1 MSVKEQYWKYSLIT
15 IILGLGLIL
24 FIKMSPFMG
33 GILGA
38 CTIYIMVRKQMFYLT
53 QEKHFKKSITA
64 ILLLIEAIMCF
75 LVPLSLAVWL
85 LINKLQTVNVDTTGF
100 IHTVTNLA
108 DWLHTKTGY
117 DLLSTENIS
126 SIASILPAI
135 GQFLM
140 GSISSFAVNAF
151 VLVFILYFMLIGG
164 IQMEKYIYELLPF
177 SDTNKKNVLKEIRFI
192 LQKKMA
198 DTHPLITIFGVVIGL
213 SLFGF
218 MGVIFGPLL
227 LSIFILCVNIFK
239 TQYLK

>member
-1 MSVKEQYWKYSLIT
+1 MFRFKSGTFQFVL
-15 IILGLGLIL
+15 L
-24 FIKMSPFMG
+24 FIYIQNKQKTHERKRTVLEIFPYHHYTGIRTYFIYKMSPFIG

-53 QEKHFKKSITA
+53 QEKHFKKVLSA

-117 DLLSTENIS
+117 DLLSAENIS

-177 SDTNKKNVLKEIRFI
+177 SDTNKK
-192 LQKKMA
+192 M
-198 DTHPLITIFGVVIGL
+198 
-213 SLFGF
+213 
-218 MGVIFGPLL
+218 
-227 LSIFILCVNIFK
+227 
-239 TQYLK
+239 Y

>member
-24 FIKMSPFMG
+24 FIKMSPFIG

-100 IHTVTNLA
+100 IHTVTR
-108 DWLHTKTGY
+108 D
-117 DLLSTENIS
+117 
-126 SIASILPAI
+126 
-135 GQFLM
+135 
-140 GSISSFAVNAF
+140 
-151 VLVFILYFMLIGG
+151 
-164 IQMEKYIYELLPF
+164 IQ
-177 SDTNKKNVLKEIRFI
+177 
-192 LQKKMA
+192 
-198 DTHPLITIFGVVIGL
+198 
-213 SLFGF
+213 
-218 MGVIFGPLL
+218 
-227 LSIFILCVNIFK
+227 
-239 TQYLK
+239 

>member
-1 MSVKEQYWKYSLIT
+1 MFRFKSGTFQFVL
-15 IILGLGLIL
+15 L
-24 FIKMSPFMG
+24 FIYIQNKQKTHERKRTVLEIFPYHHYT
-33 GILGA
+33 GIR
-38 CTIYIMVRKQMFYLT
+38 TYFIYKNVSFHGRYFRSMHHLHHGKKTNVLSYPRKTFQ
-53 QEKHFKKSITA
+53 KSITA

-117 DLLSTENIS
+117 DLLNAENIS

-177 SDTNKKNVLKEIRFI
+177 SDTNKK
-192 LQKKMA
+192 M
-198 DTHPLITIFGVVIGL
+198 
-213 SLFGF
+213 
-218 MGVIFGPLL
+218 
-227 LSIFILCVNIFK
+227 
-239 TQYLK
+239 Y

>member
-1 MSVKEQYWKYSLIT
+1 MFRFKSGTFQFVLLFIYIQNKQKTHERKRT
-15 IILGLGLIL
+15 ILEILPYHHYTGIRTYL

-117 DLLSTENIS
+117 DLLNAENIS

-151 VLVFILYFMLIGG
+151 VLVFVLYFMLIGG

-177 SDTNKKNVLKEIRFI
+177 SDTNKK
-192 LQKKMA
+192 M
-198 DTHPLITIFGVVIGL
+198 
-213 SLFGF
+213 
-218 MGVIFGPLL
+218 
-227 LSIFILCVNIFK
+227 
-239 TQYLK
+239 Y

>member
-1 MSVKEQYWKYSLIT
+1 MFRFKSGTFQFVLLFIYIQNKQKTHERKRT
-15 IILGLGLIL
+15 ILEILPYHHYTGIRLIL

-117 DLLSTENIS
+117 DLLNAENIS

-151 VLVFILYFMLIGG
+151 VLVFVLYFMLIGG

-177 SDTNKKNVLKEIRFI
+177 SDTNKK
-192 LQKKMA
+192 M
-198 DTHPLITIFGVVIGL
+198 
-213 SLFGF
+213 
-218 MGVIFGPLL
+218 
-227 LSIFILCVNIFK
+227 
-239 TQYLK
+239 Y

>member
-117 DLLSTENIS
+117 DLLSAENIS
-126 SIASILPAI
+126 SIASIL
-135 GQFLM
+135 
-140 GSISSFAVNAF
+140 AVNAF

-177 SDTNKKNVLKEIRFI
+177 SDTNKKNVLKEINMIVRSN
-192 LQKKMA
+192 A
-198 DTHPLITIFGVVIGL
+198 IG
-213 SLFGF
+213 
-218 MGVIFGPLL
+218 IPLL
-227 LSIFILCVNIFK
+227 ALIQGGIATLGY
-239 TQYLK
+239 YLFDVPSAL

>member
-1 MSVKEQYWKYSLIT
+1 
-15 IILGLGLIL
+15 
-24 FIKMSPFMG
+24 
-33 GILGA
+33 
-38 CTIYIMVRKQMFYLT
+38 
-53 QEKHFKKSITA
+53 
-64 ILLLIEAIMCF
+64 MCF

-117 DLLSTENIS
+117 DLLSAENIS

-164 IQMEKYIYELLPF
+164 IQMENTSMSYFPSAIQ
-177 SDTNKKNVLKEIRFI
+177 TKKCTERN
-192 LQKKMA
+192 
-198 DTHPLITIFGVVIGL
+198 
-213 SLFGF
+213 
-218 MGVIFGPLL
+218 
-227 LSIFILCVNIFK
+227 
-239 TQYLK
+239 

>member
-1 MSVKEQYWKYSLIT
+1 
-15 IILGLGLIL
+15 
-24 FIKMSPFMG
+24 MG

-38 CTIYIMVRKQMFYLT
+38 CTIYIIGKKTNVFILPK
-53 QEKHFKKSITA
+53 KKSFQKKA
-64 ILLLIEAIMCF
+64 LQPFLLLIEAIMCF

-117 DLLSTENIS
+117 DLLSAENIS

-164 IQMEKYIYELLPF
+164 IQMEKYIYELSSF
-177 SDTNKKNVLKEIRFI
+177 QR
-192 LQKKMA
+192 
-198 DTHPLITIFGVVIGL
+198 
-213 SLFGF
+213 
-218 MGVIFGPLL
+218 
-227 LSIFILCVNIFK
+227 
-239 TQYLK
+239 

>member
-117 DLLSTENIS
+117 DLLSTENIFMPYK
-126 SIASILPAI
+126 ICNHII
-135 GQFLM
+135 GHQF
-140 GSISSFAVNAF
+140 NARVCF
-151 VLVFILYFMLIGG
+151 NFLCFRHCIHLIG
-164 IQMEKYIYELLPF
+164 Y
-177 SDTNKKNVLKEIRFI
+177 
-192 LQKKMA
+192 
-198 DTHPLITIFGVVIGL
+198 TIFKKR
-213 SLFGF
+213 FQ
-218 MGVIFGPLL
+218 
-227 LSIFILCVNIFK
+227 ILEQTESVHRI
-239 TQYLK
+239 YR